1 MKRMDEIDKKLKFSD
16 VESGVELDLYSI
28 PGESFTLAGIK
39 FYGEEG
45 FLRMPPE
52 AAERVSDDVAV
63 LNHHTTGGR
72 VLFST
77 DSSVLE
83 IRVTYDY
90 LSRLRN
96 IELSSLGF
104 TLIERIGGVRK
115 YIKIMPPDYN
125 HNTGYV
131 FSVDLEGEG
140 MRDYI
145 LYFPVVGRVRTLTVG
160 LSRGSS
166 VKPLNLYTDP
176 PIVYYGSSITQGFC
190 AGRGDNT
197 YEAFIEKWCERD
209 FVNLGFSGSGRGED
223 AMIEYLSGLD
233 CSIFVSD
240 YNHSGIDLDIFRSQH
255 PKLYREFRKT
265 HPTTPIILLSKTCMY
280 VGLDNIEEHERACTQ
295 EKIILDTYNMARASG
310 DENVYF
316 ISGVGML
323 DMLSPT
329 DRMSAMNDSDHP
341 NELGFYIMAKKIY
354 EVIKELL

>member
-1 MKRMDEIDKKLKFSD
+1 MKRMDEIDKKLSFTDS
-16 VESGVELDLYSI
+16 ESKDNLDFYDI
-28 PGESFTLAGIK
+28 PNASFTLTGVK

-52 AAERVSDDVAV
+52 VAAAVSDDVAV

-72 VLFST
+72 LLFST
-77 DSSVLE
+77 DSSTLE

-104 TLIERIGGVRK
+104 VLIERCGGVRK
-115 YIKIMPPDYN
+115 YIKIMPPDFN

-131 FSVDLEGEG
+131 FSVELEGG
-140 MRDYI
+140 TMRDYI
-145 LYFPVVGRVRTLTVG
+145 LYFPIVGRIRTLAIG
-160 LSRGSS
+160 LSAGSS
-166 VKPLNLYTDP
+166 VKPLDLYKDP
-176 PIVYYGSSITQGFC
+176 PIVYYGSSICQGFC
-190 AGRGDNT
+190 AGRPDNT

-223 AMIEYLSGLD
+223 AMIEYLASLD

-240 YNHSGIDLDIFRSQH
+240 YNHSGIDLDIFRTQH

-265 HPTTPIILLSKTCMY
+265 HPDTPIIILSKTCMY
-280 VGLDNIEEHERACTQ
+280 VGLDNLEENERACEQ
-295 EKIILDTYNMARASG
+295 EKIIYDTYLKARESG

-323 DMLSPT
+323 DELSPT
-329 DRMSAMNDSDHP
+329 DRMGAMNDSDHP
-341 NELGFYIMAKKIY
+341 NELGFYIMARKIY
-354 EVIKELL
+354 SVIKDLL

>member
-1 MKRMDEIDKKLKFSD
+1 MKRMDEIDKKLKFNDS
-16 VESGVELDLYSI
+16 ESKEKLDYYKI
-28 PGESFTLAGIK
+28 PNPAFALAGIG
-39 FYGEEG
+39 YYEGQG

-52 AAERVSDDVAV
+52 VAERVSDDVAV

-72 VLFST
+72 ILFST
-77 DSSVLE
+77 DSSVVE
-83 IRVTYDY
+83 IRVSYDY

-96 IELSSLGF
+96 IELASLGF
-104 TLIERIGGVRK
+104 VLIERCGKVRK

-131 FSVDLEGEG
+131 FSVDLEGSG

-145 LYFPVVGRVRTLTVG
+145 LYFPVVGRVGELTVG
-160 LSRGSS
+160 LSAGAC
-166 VKPLNLYTDP
+166 VKPLNLYTDA

-190 AGRGDNT
+190 AGRPDNT

-223 AMIEYLSGLD
+223 EMIEYLATLD

-240 YNHSGIDLDIFRSQH
+240 YNHSGIDLDIFRRQH

-265 HPTTPIILLSKTCMY
+265 HPETPIIILSKTCMY
-280 VGLDNIEEHERACTQ
+280 VGLDNIDEHERASAQ
-295 EKIILDTYNMARASG
+295 EKIIYDTYRMARDSG
-310 DENVYF
+310 DKNVYF
-316 ISGVGML
+316 LSGVEML
-323 DMLSPT
+323 DCLSPT

-354 EVIKELL
+354 SVMKDLL

>member
-1 MKRMDEIDKKLKFSD
+1 MKRMDEIDKKLKFNDIASG
-16 VESGVELDLYSI
+16 ESLDLYDI
-28 PGESFTLAGIK
+28 PNDSFALAGIK

-52 AAERVSDDVAV
+52 AAERVSEDVAV

-72 VLFST
+72 LLFST
-77 DSSVLE
+77 DSSVIE
-83 IRVTYDY
+83 IRVGYDY

-104 TLIERIGGVRK
+104 VLIERKDDVRE
-115 YIKIMPPDYN
+115 YVKIMPPNYN
-125 HNTGYV
+125 NDTSYV
-131 FSVDLEGEG
+131 FSVELPGDR
-140 MRDYI
+140 MRDYV
-145 LYFPVVGRVRTLTVG
+145 LYFPIVGRVRTLTVG
-160 LSRGSS
+160 LTAGST
-166 VKPLNLYTDP
+166 VKPLNLYTTP

-209 FVNLGFSGSGRGED
+209 FINLGFSGSGRGED

-240 YNHSGIDLDIFRSQH
+240 YNHSGIDLDIFRTQH
-255 PKLYREFRKT
+255 PKLYREFRRT
-265 HPTTPIILLSKTCMY
+265 HPTTPIIILSKTCMY
-280 VGLDNIEEHERACTQ
+280 VSLDTIDEHERASEQ
-295 EKIILDTYNMARASG
+295 EKIIYDTYLKAKESG

-354 EVIKELL
+354 EVIKDLL